1 MVLIF
6 RVSLFNK
13 LAICVKLMLT
23 NIYHFIIAGMA
34 PGDDIFVRLDPGE
47 NFTYQYTFGEDHMPG
62 THWYHP

>member
-1 MVLIF
+1 M
-6 RVSLFNK
+6 SE
-13 LAICVKLMLT
+13 ICDIQIVT
-23 NIYHFIIAGMA
+23 NIIYITIILFVVTIAGMA